1 MLFFTCIKLVVRVVV
16 VVVVCVCVCVITCI
30 KWRILIII
38 YVIPANLGICVVF
51 DLSTEQHIPEQQRN
65 YLKLLWW
72 KDSNLGKDVEDHK
85 MPAHVFGGAYSPLC
99 SNYAQKK
106 IASDNIKKYG
116 DDYLKA
122 KLLCW
127 RHSEEF
133 IFN

>member
-1 MLFFTCIKLVVRVVV
+1 M
-16 VVVVCVCVCVITCI
+16 VCAIFYTHQTSGACGGVCAITCI

-38 YVIPANLGICVVF
+38 YVIPTNLRICVAF

-72 KDSNLGKDVEDHK
+72 KDSNLGTDVADHK
-85 MPAHVFGGAYSPLC
+85 MPAHVFGGVYSPLC

-106 IASDNIKKYG
+106 IASDNIKRYG
-116 DDYLKA
+116 DNYLKA

-127 RHSEEF
+127 WHSEEF